1 MIELTDKECKKIVA
15 ALNNYAKTYAS
26 VLSSEEF
33 TEFLE
38 LIYKIDV
45 YKEGK

>member
-1 MIELTDKECKKIVA
+1 MIELTDKECKKIIA

-38 LIYKIDV
+38 LIYKIGI